1 MVEQQQESSKDALI
15 RAADKLPA
23 DSAEATSNLANEAFQ
38 KEIKDAIAKAIAKGA
53 ITDCFPS
60 FGERNKD
67 VMMDKLP
74 LTIGDAAKGA
84 ASGVKDLLSDGKNV
98 GGSVKDLLDS
108 GKNIGGNL
116 KDLLDTTK
124 CGGSIKDSL
133 DPKNELGSK
142 LGDTKCGIGRDQV
155 LMPMHYE
162 HTKSEGTHD
171 FKTGDRM
178 VVKDGR
184 ETLVTKNGDIFR
196 VDQNG
201 KVTVEGDVK
210 GVEVGPKGTQ
220 TYTMAD
226 GAKVTIDSSGITSIA
241 RDNRHIS
248 MSYGKPCILVRK
260 PPYMPV
266 IGD

>member
-15 RAADKLPA
+15 RAAEKLPA

-38 KEIKDAIAKAIAKGA
+38 KEIKDAIAKGA
-53 ITDCFPS
+53 ITDCFPN

-108 GKNIGGNL
+108 GKNMGGNL
-116 KDLLDTTK
+116 KDLHLDTTK
-124 CGGSIKDSL
+124 CGGNIMDSL
-133 DPKNELGSK
+133 DQKNELGSK
-142 LGDTKCGIGRDQV
+142 LGDTKCGIRRDQV

-162 HTKSEGTHD
+162 HIKSEGTHD

-184 ETLVTKNGDIFR
+184 ETLVTKSGDIFR
-196 VDQNG
+196 VDPNG

-248 MSYGKPCILVRK
+248 MGYGKPWFPLVK
-260 PPYMPV
+260 PY
-266 IGD
+266 